1 MAGDNGPRSVADATR
16 FTANTPHASAKAR
29 AVSQQQKQQQKPS
42 SSTKT
47 SSAPGSRTTA
57 GPQPPRRPAPMS
69 SAATI
74 GGPGGQRPESLD
86 ERVRRLRAAHLA
98 ARNHDVSRMDKVIS
112 SSRRYMDAAHRY
124 TVLGLIGFS
133 GIALLVTVYATVD
146 MMVYNRKRRNEFF
159 ALQQQ
164 LQTDSLE
171 AARLAYMTGS
181 ATEEQ
186 IALVEDATEKAK
198 QAGMQLPSLL
208 GTAKASES
216 TDAAST
222 STAER
227 TVWPGE
233 SLQESSLSGANEVE
247 APKSKGI
254 TGWLFGGLKKE
265 DTAASQGNLSFN
277 KEEATASGRAGAAA
291 QAVAGQA
298 DALKD
303 KAKAA
308 FETEKEKQRTGGPLD
323 QVGLDAGEKKKSGW
337 FW

>member
-1 MAGDNGPRSVADATR
+1 MAADSTPRSVADATR
-16 FTANTPHASAKAR
+16 FTANTPHASNKAR
-29 AVSQQQKQQQKPS
+29 KVGAAAAQQKQQSPS
-42 SSTKT
+42 SKP
-47 SSAPGSRTTA
+47 AAISRTA
-57 GPQPPRRPAPMS
+57 PQPPRRPAP
-69 SAATI
+69 ATTI

-98 ARNHDVSRMDKVIS
+98 ARNHEVSKMDKVIS

-124 TVLGLIGFS
+124 TVMGLIGFS
-133 GIALLVTVYATVD
+133 GLALLVTVYATVD
-146 MMVYNRKRRNEFF
+146 MMVYNRNRRNEFF

-171 AARLAYMTGS
+171 AARLAYMTDS

-186 IALVEDATEKAK
+186 IKLVEEATEKAK

-208 GTAKASES
+208 KTTAS
-216 TDAAST
+216 TEVPAT

-233 SLQESSLSGANEVE
+233 SLQESSLSGTQDAES
-247 APKSKGI
+247 PKKGGI

-265 DTAASQGNLSFN
+265 DTAASSGNLSFG
-277 KEEATASGRAGAAA
+277 KEEAAASSRTGAAA
-291 QAVAGQA
+291 QAVSDQA
-298 DALKD
+298 DALKE

-308 FETEKEKQRTGGPLD
+308 FETEKENQRQGGPLD
-323 QVGLDAGEKKKSGW
+323 QVGLSAGEKKKSGW